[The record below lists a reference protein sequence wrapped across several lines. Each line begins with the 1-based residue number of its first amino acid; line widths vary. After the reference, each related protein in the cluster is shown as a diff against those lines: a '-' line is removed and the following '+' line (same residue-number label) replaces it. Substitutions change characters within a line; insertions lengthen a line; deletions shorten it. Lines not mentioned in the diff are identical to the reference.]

1 MRSQME
7 VTVRELK
14 AKLSAVLRDVA
25 AGQTATITSHKKPV
39 ARLVPPASA
48 PLADDADDIDKLL
61 AAGLISQ
68 RPRPGGLQPRKLIK
82 LPPGVGS
89 LSDAVI
95 EDRG

>member
-1 MRSQME
+1 MDVSIRD
-7 VTVRELK
+7 LK
-14 AKLSAVLRDVA
+14 AHLSAVLREVA
-25 AGQTATITSHKKPV
+25 QGQTATITSHKRVV
-39 ARLVPPASA
+39 ARLLPPLPSA
-48 PLADDADDIDKLL
+48 GGDDIDRLL

-68 RPRPGGLQPRKLIK
+68 RPRPGGLQPRKLVK

>member
-1 MRSQME
+1 MDVS
-7 VTVRELK
+7 VRDLK
-14 AKLSAVLRDVA
+14 AHLSAVLRAVA
-25 AGQTATITSHKKPV
+25 LGQAATITSHKRVV
-39 ARLVPPASA
+39 ARLLPPLPSA
-48 PLADDADDIDKLL
+48 EGDDIDRLL

-68 RPRPGGLQPRKLIK
+68 RPRPGGLQPRQRVK

>member
-1 MRSQME
+1 ME

-14 AKLSAVLRDVA
+14 ANLSAVLRDVA

-39 ARLVPPASA
+39 ARLLPPLPSVATVA
-48 PLADDADDIDKLL
+48 AEEDDIDRQI
-61 AAGLISQ
+61 AAGVISQ
-68 RPRPGGLQPRKLIK
+68 RPLPGRLQPRKILP